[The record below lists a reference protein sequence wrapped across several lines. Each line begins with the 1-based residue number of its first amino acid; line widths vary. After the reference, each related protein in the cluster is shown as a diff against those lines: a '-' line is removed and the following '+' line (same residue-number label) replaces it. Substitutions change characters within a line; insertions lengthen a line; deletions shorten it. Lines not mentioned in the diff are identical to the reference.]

1 MVFALCWKYKQ
12 EPLSY
17 KIVTSSVARQMYAGP
32 IKLSHELKEKKNGNL
47 PQGFMF
53 NYTSFRFLSI
63 VAAVLLGA
71 WPKGEKKK
79 KGII

>member
-1 MVFALCWKYKQ
+1 
-12 EPLSY
+12 
-17 KIVTSSVARQMYAGP
+17 
-32 IKLSHELKEKKNGNL
+32 
-47 PQGFMF
+47 MF

-79 KGII
+79 KRYNLINFHKAGKRKYDVYCDSTQYVAMTG